1 MKRFLGAYAVALGVF
16 YVGVTYFF
24 DPAMARDLPGDPI
37 LPSPGGLLV
46 AVALQVAFYDW
57 VAQHMQDSMKA
68 ALALAV
74 PQILLVDVLYV
85 LNGTRRVDAGI
96 ISAIIIFVG
105 WMAVAKVYAMLSDSM
120 PSPDSDSMPSPDSD
134 SVPSSESVVHELP
147 EDPPVWRNEG
157 IKDQDS
163 LS

>member
-68 ALALAV
+68 ALACVYLV
-74 PQILLVDVLYV
+74 VSTQRLILFFRTL
-85 LNGTRRVDAGI
+85 GC
-96 ISAIIIFVG
+96 
-105 WMAVAKVYAMLSDSM
+105 
-120 PSPDSDSMPSPDSD
+120 
-134 SVPSSESVVHELP
+134 
-147 EDPPVWRNEG
+147 
-157 IKDQDS
+157 
-163 LS
+163 